1 MLTGFKYDK
10 MLSLYNKIVSDD
22 SLNKYDAVDIAIYW
36 FARYHKSTCKIN
48 QVCKNVSENI
58 VVPCNGELLQV
69 ADVLSDLHLISETL
83 CSNLNLSVND
93 INEDMMT
100 ASEAACYLDVSEKT
114 LSRWRRQG
122 LIGRRLS
129 DPIAKRTKIFF
140 FVRDLNAFKI
150 IHEDKALKGSNFS
163 LLSKLEKTKVIE
175 LAKRLVRSKCP
186 ISDLY
191 TIISDKTGRSGE
203 TVRNLIRKYDVD
215 NPSSPVFPFP
225 LKDMPDDLVFQIYKD
240 YEDGHDIK
248 QISKKYYRSVSSI
261 SKALHEYDKVK
272 VSELNLDY
280 VDNELFYEEDAD
292 TSILKSDMPEG
303 SNTNS
308 KPRLPSD
315 LMAVYGSV
323 YESPLLTKEQ
333 EVFLFKKYNYLKLL
347 AKEHR
352 SAKDID
358 SMTRQEVQRIMSYAS
373 AIRDTKEIIVKHNLR
388 LVVSVAAK
396 CSTYDINVF
405 ELISDGN
412 FSLIKAIEKYDFS
425 RGNKFSTYATWAIVN
440 NYARSIPKEKKRM
453 EFMQVSSDDIFLNK
467 EEDREELLVL
477 ERREEEQDAKI
488 AALFSILN
496 YREEMVIK
504 ARFGLNSS
512 REKLN
517 LQVIG
522 DRMGLTKERVRQIEA
537 QALEKMRRAA
547 FDLEL

>member
-1 MLTGFKYDK
+1 
-10 MLSLYNKIVSDD
+10 
-22 SLNKYDAVDIAIYW
+22 
-36 FARYHKSTCKIN
+36 
-48 QVCKNVSENI
+48 
-58 VVPCNGELLQV
+58 
-69 ADVLSDLHLISETL
+69 
-83 CSNLNLSVND
+83 
-93 INEDMMT
+93 
-100 ASEAACYLDVSEKT
+100 
-114 LSRWRRQG
+114 
-122 LIGRRLS
+122 
-129 DPIAKRTKIFF
+129 
-140 FVRDLNAFKI
+140 
-150 IHEDKALKGSNFS
+150 
-163 LLSKLEKTKVIE
+163 
-175 LAKRLVRSKCP
+175 
-186 ISDLY
+186 
-191 TIISDKTGRSGE
+191 
-203 TVRNLIRKYDVD
+203 
-215 NPSSPVFPFP
+215 
-225 LKDMPDDLVFQIYKD
+225 MPDSLVFQIYKD
-240 YEDGHDIK
+240 YENGHDIK

-280 VDNELFYEEDAD
+280 VDNELFYEDD
-292 TSILKSDMPEG
+292 TDSTILKSDMPEG
-303 SNTNS
+303 SSTNS

-333 EVFLFKKYNYLKLL
+333 EVYLFKKYNYLKLL
-347 AKEHR
+347 AKENR

-358 SMTRQEVQRIMSYAS
+358 SMTRQEVQKIMSYAS

-496 YREEMVIK
+496 YREEMVVK

-522 DRMGLTKERVRQIEA
+522 DKMGLTKERVRQIEA